1 MLHYLKPSFASVTA
15 ITAFVALTG
24 ASALLPAPAGAQGVL
39 RLGHN
44 RTWSNP
50 ALIIGLASG
59 AFEKA
64 GVKVVETEFSNPADM
79 ITAIVSGDIDACAT
93 PGPNL
98 FTAVAKGVKVKA
110 VAILQGNNVPP
121 ISYMVLND
129 SGINKMEDM
138 RGKKAGVNNYGGNYD
153 IYLRYWAGKH
163 GLDPKKD
170 MDVVV
175 VPVPSMLLALVNR
188 QIDMVPLAAFQQ
200 AQVLQRYPGRLKTI
214 FTYEDV
220 MKDGVGNTDNNSL
233 VLAMG
238 ESYIQRNR
246 ATAIKFLEGYLR
258 AVHAVNADQKKA
270 LDDWAK
276 AVGNNALRNL
286 PAPPVLPNDGKVYA
300 KSLQF
305 DADQAARFG
314 YLDKKVDTRT
324 MVDNSLI
331 EVAAASMKK

>member
-1 MLHYLKPSFASVTA
+1 MLHRLNLSVTRAASVA
-15 ITAFVALTG
+15 AFLGLTG
-24 ASALLPAPAGAQGVL
+24 AAALLPEPAGAQDVL

-64 GVKVVETEFSNPADM
+64 GVKVVETEFSNPSDM
-79 ITAIVSGDIDACAT
+79 ITAIASGDIDACAT

-98 FTAVAKGVKVKA
+98 FTSVLKGVKVKA

-129 SGINKMEDM
+129 SGINRMEDM

-153 IYLRYWAGKH
+153 IYLRYWAAKH
-163 GLDPKKD
+163 GVDPGKD
-170 MDVVV
+170 MEIVV

-220 MKDGVGNTDNNSL
+220 MKDGVGSTDNNSL

-238 ESYIQRNR
+238 DAYLQRNR
-246 ATAIKFLEGYLR
+246 ATAVKFLQGYLR
-258 AVHAVNADQKKA
+258 AVHAVNADRKKA

-286 PAPPVLPNDGKVYA
+286 PAPPVLPNDGKVYL

-314 YLDKKVDTRT
+314 FLDRKVDVRT

-331 EVAAASMKK
+331 DAAAASMKN